1 MFARLRRVTI
11 FLLLSDIGLTVVAL
25 LLADLTRRFGPWG
38 EALGDAR
45 PIVTALLMAVTA
57 MIFPT
62 TFVVLGLY
70 DTARGGGLASGAV
83 VIVRAVAVATLV
95 LAGVLYFTTRD
106 VPRLFVVYV
115 FLILIA
121 LLAVWRA
128 LTLVALKH
136 LRHGGRAMVRA
147 LIVGYGDVAPA
158 VARALTLKL
167 GPALEIVGQ
176 VCPPG
181 SGAPGLTRLGDL
193 AEVAA
198 LVRQHAID
206 EVVIALPADA
216 HARIDELEQALLE
229 TPVRLRLVPDYLR
242 LVFVQ
247 SSIETVDGIPL
258 IGLRE
263 PKITGFAWAAK
274 RLFDVA
280 AAVAL
285 LIGLTPALIVIA
297 LLIKHD
303 SPGPVIFRQ
312 RRLGENGRPFEMLKF
327 RTMVADAESRGGEK
341 RRDDERV
348 TRLGRFLRRFSLDEL
363 PQLVN
368 VLVGEMSLVG
378 PRPEQLKIA
387 ESYAPWQRQRLAV
400 PPGMTGWW
408 QVNGRSD
415 LPLHLNTHLDL
426 YYIQNYSLWLDLVIL
441 WRTIGAVLKRQGAF

>member
-1 MFARLRRVTI
+1 
-11 FLLLSDIGLTVVAL
+11 
-25 LLADLTRRFGPWG
+25 
-38 EALGDAR
+38 
-45 PIVTALLMAVTA
+45 
-57 MIFPT
+57 
-62 TFVVLGLY
+62 
-70 DTARGGGLASGAV
+70 
-83 VIVRAVAVATLV
+83 
-95 LAGVLYFTTRD
+95 
-106 VPRLFVVYV
+106 
-115 FLILIA
+115 
-121 LLAVWRA
+121 
-128 LTLVALKH
+128 
-136 LRHGGRAMVRA
+136 MVRA
-147 LIVGYGDVAPA
+147 LIVGYGDIAPA
-158 VARALTLKL
+158 VAQALTAKL
-167 GPALEIVGQ
+167 GPALEIIGQ
-176 VCPPG
+176 ACPPG
-181 SGAPGLTRLGDL
+181 LETPALTRLGDL
-193 AEVAA
+193 DQVAA
-198 LVRQHAID
+198 LVRQHSID
-206 EVVIALPADA
+206 EVVIALPAEA
-216 HARIDELEQALLE
+216 HARITELEQALLE
-229 TPVRLRLVPDYLR
+229 APVRLRLVPDYLR

-263 PKITGFAWAAK
+263 PKITGFDWAAK

-280 AAVAL
+280 VSAAL
-285 LIGLTPALIVIA
+285 LVLLAPALAAIA
-297 LLIKHD
+297 ALIKRD

-327 RTMVADAESRGGEK
+327 RTMVADAEARGGEK